1 MIYRERFTPSQ
12 ILDGN
17 PDRSVVQ
24 EPVGEPSLPGEP
36 GCLSLHR
43 SILAQPSKSGNVQ
56 AQPGYFSSHCLKP
69 GDSEIGGYIEHATK
83 LTDCLSSTPS
93 WPGI

>member
-1 MIYRERFTPSQ
+1 MIDQERITPSR

-24 EPVGEPSLPGEP
+24 EPVGELSLPGVP

-56 AQPGYFSSHCLKP
+56 AQPGYFSFPCLRP
-69 GDSEIGGYIEHATK
+69 EDSEIGGYIEHTTK
-83 LTDCLSSTPS
+83 LANCLSSTPS